1 MISVDDKINIIS
13 NKIENLKNFK
23 LFLIDKIK
31 NNNDPEESYD
41 YQLEMTEKR
50 LEFFEKFLE
59 ELVQNNV

>member
-1 MISVDDKINIIS
+1 MISIDDKINIIS